1 MAQFDVHLN
10 QGASRARFPYLLCVQ
25 SGMLRRLKRRVVIP
39 LAPPPDGGE
48 VPDPMLNPV
57 LSVEGGRFLL
67 STQDIT
73 NIPVEALGPVV
84 ANLRHDAEPIIGAI
98 DWMLNQGYG

>member
-10 QGASRARFPYLLCVQ
+10 QGASRARYPYLLSVQ
-25 SGMLRRLKRRVVIP
+25 CGMLRRLKRRVVIP
-39 LAPPPDGGE
+39 LVPPPPAGGE
-48 VPDPMLNPV
+48 PDPMLNPV
-57 LSVEGGRFLL
+57 LMVEGRQVLL

-84 ANLRHDAEPIIGAI
+84 ANLRHDAETIIGAI
-98 DWMLNQGYG
+98 DWLLNQGYG